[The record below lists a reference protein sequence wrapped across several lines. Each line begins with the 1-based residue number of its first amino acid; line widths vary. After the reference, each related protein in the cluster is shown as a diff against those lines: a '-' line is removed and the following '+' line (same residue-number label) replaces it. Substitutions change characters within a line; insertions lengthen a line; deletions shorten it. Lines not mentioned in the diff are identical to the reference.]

1 MFTFCYCLSLKVD
14 TYIQTE
20 QHLWSVLSLYI
31 RSSNICCP
39 FECCLLQ
46 ADVFKAF
53 SELFQ
58 AASCRP
64 APYGICA
71 YPSSRAIYAI
81 DLMLKWDQTVEGISC
96 RRSKHT
102 PQYSRYI
109 VSDWNFCFGV
119 KFNKKSHDSLCTWN
133 Q

>member
-1 MFTFCYCLSLKVD
+1 MLFVA
-14 TYIQTE
+14 
-20 QHLWSVLSLYI
+20 
-31 RSSNICCP
+31 
-39 FECCLLQ
+39 LQ

-81 DLMLKWDQTVEGISC
+81 DLMLKWDQTVGGKSL

-102 PQYSRYI
+102 PLYSCYMN
-109 VSDWNFCFGV
+109 SD
-119 KFNKKSHDSLCTWN
+119 
-133 Q
+133 